1 MHNYKPVAENNLERF
16 DNTELARANMFD
28 DALIVISNLIARAS
42 TKWTIEETKL
52 FLCAVSKVKTRD
64 ESNWVH
70 LQKRDIAEKLGIDPT
85 NRPKMRDMFKRMVMK
100 SYVQIDGKLDEAKD
114 DEIEYLDGVL
124 LTSLK
129 STKKTISVQFNETYM
144 PLLDQLSSHFT
155 EFYLDYVKDFKRVSS
170 YKLYVYLCSWANH
183 NYQDQEKK
191 IAKKDIQK
199 VFGLK
204 EGEYWRDYGTDKA
217 RFHWTDFEKRC
228 LNPAIEE
235 INSLTSCDMHI
246 LSCDKVRHQKK
257 DGTYSR
263 EILGYDI
270 WYTFVDEDGFRK

>member
-1 MHNYKPVAENNLERF
+1 MHDYRPVVEDKLEHF
-16 DNTELARANMFD
+16 DNTELAKANMLD

-52 FLCAVSKVKTRD
+52 FLCAVSRIKTRD
-64 ESNWVH
+64 EDNWVTIS
-70 LQKRDIAEKLGIDPT
+70 KKDIQEKLDITPQNGT
-85 NRPKMRDMFKRMVMK
+85 WLREAFRKVVKK
-100 SYVQIDGKLDEAKD
+100 SFVQIDGATEDEWH
-114 DEIEYLDGVL
+114 DGFL
-124 LTSLK
+124 LYSAK
-129 STKKTISVQFNETYM
+129 STRKDISVRFNESFI
-144 PLLDQLSSHFT
+144 PLLDQLSMHFT
-155 EFYLDYVKDFKRVSS
+155 EFYLDYVKDFKRLSS
-170 YKLYVYLCSWANH
+170 YKLYVYLCSWADH
-183 NYQDQEKK
+183 KYQDHEKK
-191 IAKKDIQK
+191 IAKKDIPK
-199 VFGLK
+199 VFGLS
-204 EGEYWRDYGTDKA
+204 EDEYWRDYGTDKA
-217 RFHWTDFEKRC
+217 RFHWADFEKRC